1 MCVALDLRPDVIHC
15 NDWQTGLAPIFLRTF
30 FDDHPIFRDT
40 GTLFTI
46 HNIGY
51 QGLFGHLDMHLT
63 NLPWELFTPAG
74 IEFYGKINLLKAGIV
89 GADIL
94 STVSPTY
101 SREIQTSEF
110 GSGMEGILASRSDRL
125 FGVLNGVDYD
135 AWNPEIDQHIAANYG
150 PSDLAGKAQCKADLL
165 EQFGL
170 PEIEDAPLLGIVSRL
185 DDQKGFDIL
194 APVMDDIVGED
205 CQLALLGTGDAKY
218 HELFEKLARKY
229 PDRVGVKLEF
239 SNALAHKVEAG
250 ADIFMMPSRYEPCG
264 LNQMYSLKYGTVP
277 LVRATG
283 GLDDTIVDYTESSSG
298 SGNGFKFAQYSSSA
312 LLEKLR
318 EARRL
323 YADKA
328 QWNRIMQNGMA
339 CDFSW
344 ESSAK
349 RYVELYQKAVSI
361 NGARRELRAE
371 ALQKEK

>member
-1 MCVALDLRPDVIHC
+1 MVI
-15 NDWQTGLAPIFLRTF
+15 F
-30 FDDHPIFRDT
+30 
-40 GTLFTI
+40 
-46 HNIGY
+46 
-51 QGLFGHLDMHLT
+51 
-63 NLPWELFTPAG
+63 
-74 IEFYGKINLLKAGIV
+74 
-89 GADIL
+89 
-94 STVSPTY
+94 ST
-101 SREIQTSEF
+101 
-110 GSGMEGILASRSDRL
+110 
-125 FGVLNGVDYD
+125 
-135 AWNPEIDQHIAANYG
+135 
-150 PSDLAGKAQCKADLL
+150 
-165 EQFGL
+165 
-170 PEIEDAPLLGIVSRL
+170 
-185 DDQKGFDIL
+185 
-194 APVMDDIVGED
+194 
-205 CQLALLGTGDAKY
+205 CQLALLGTGDAEY

-250 ADIFMMPSRYEPCG
+250 ADIFVMPSRYEPCG

-283 GLDDTIVDYTESSSG
+283 GLDDTIVDYTESSSD

-371 ALQKEK
+371 ASQKGR